1 MDQRQIAS
9 TVMVSVLATSIGG
22 IQSEAATIEV
32 GASTSSVIT
41 MENSSSNSTSNL
53 SYRETVIGILG
64 IMNTSV
70 DMSSTVTRGEFT
82 QMLVNASVYK
92 DYVMETS
99 QVSVYAD
106 VARDDDYADSI
117 RIAAEQGWVTGYLG
131 GLFKPEQDITY
142 EEATRY
148 ILNVL
153 GYSLE
158 SAWSRFCGLE
168 LNENV
173 DRYQNELLTKTD
185 CVNLIYN
192 MLKTDSND
200 TGSEYGLLLGCEI
213 NSDGDVNP
221 LSLVES
227 SLKGPFLVQKN
238 SNIGDYVPFNV
249 QSASFYLNGEASSYT
264 AVKSIINNGGYIVL
278 YYNVGSRTIWAY
290 DANSDGEDGDRM
302 VVRGTIDSIYYSSVD
317 VMIPTG
323 LKLDD
328 DGDIYEFDNSEV
340 QFAFSIYGTL
350 RVGDTVVLICEMSED
365 SDGNT
370 VYTIL
375 DYVEY

>member
-41 MENSSSNSTSNL
+41 MENSTSNTSSNL
-53 SYRETVIGILG
+53 DYRETVIGVLG
-64 IMNTSV
+64 IMNVSTE
-70 DMSSTVTRGEFT
+70 MSRTVTRGEFT

-92 DYVMETS
+92 DYVMDVS
-99 QVSVYAD
+99 QVSVYSD
-106 VARDDDYADSI
+106 VPRDHMYADSI

-131 GLFKPEQDITY
+131 GLYKPDQPITY

-148 ILNVL
+148 ILRVL
-153 GYSLE
+153 GYGVE

-168 LNENV
+168 LNEYI

-185 CVNLIYN
+185 CVNLLYN
-192 MLKTDSND
+192 MLKTESND
-200 TGSEYGLLLGCEI
+200 TGSEYGLKIGCEI
-213 NSDGDVNP
+213 NSDGEINP
-221 LSLVES
+221 LNLVEA
-227 SLKGPFLVQKN
+227 SLRGPILVQKN

-249 QSASFYLNGEASSYT
+249 NEASFYLNGYASSYQS
-264 AVKSIINNGGYIVL
+264 VKNILSNGSYVVI
-278 YYNVGSRTIWAY
+278 YYNVGAKTIWAY
-290 DANSDGEDGDRM
+290 SADSNADDGDRM

-323 LKLDD
+323 LEM
-328 DGDIYEFDNSEV
+328 DGDTFEFDNSEV
-340 QFAFSIYGTL
+340 QFAFSIYGSL
-350 RVGDTVVLICEMSED
+350 RVGDTVVLICEKSED
-365 SDGNT
+365 SSGDT
-370 VYTIL
+370 IYTIL